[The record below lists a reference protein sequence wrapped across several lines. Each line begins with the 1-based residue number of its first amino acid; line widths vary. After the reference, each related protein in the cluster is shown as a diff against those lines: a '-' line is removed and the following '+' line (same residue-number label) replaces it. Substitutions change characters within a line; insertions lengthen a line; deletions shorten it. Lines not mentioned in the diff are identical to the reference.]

1 MPFAEDGLS
10 TLALAGVPAFLCRR
24 TEGGFPVIVARTPQ
38 FLALM
43 QAVTRS
49 VDERR
54 LLSSLAA
61 AWQHAGGTAVNGLG
75 MLLRQAVGQIRI
87 FATGDPDQPLPR
99 EEAVVAV
106 MRLALVGD

>member
-10 TLALAGVPAFLCRR
+10 TLTLAGIPAFLCRR
-24 TEGGFPVIVARTPQ
+24 TGDGFPVIVARTPQ

-54 LLSSLAA
+54 LLLSLAEVWPA
-61 AWQHAGGTAVNGLG
+61 SPAPAPAVTSGTVAPLEFV
-75 MLLRQAVGQIRI
+75 LRTTPGSDEHLVIVGS
-87 FATGDPDQPLPR
+87 PDDD
-99 EEAVVAV
+99 VTNN
-106 MRLALVGD
+106 